1 MLSTK
6 DLVFNE
12 QLARKLVDQY
22 MSLHIIEEVVST
34 NTVKLKLPT
43 IMRIHLVVSLSQVV
57 KYRKLVRKQ
66 RVEEPELVEVDGEEE
81 WKVKRILNK

>member
-6 DLVFNE
+6 DLMFNE
-12 QLARKLVDQY
+12 QPARKLVDQY
-22 MSLHIIEEVVST
+22 MSPHIIEVVVST

-43 IMRIHLVVSLSQVV
+43 IMRIYLVVSLSQVV

-66 RVEEPELVEVDGEEE
+66 RVEEPKLVEVDGEEE
-81 WKVKRILNK
+81 